1 MIFLSFYQR
10 MKDLRED
17 ADKTQAEVAKAL
29 FMQLTQYG
37 RYERGE
43 RELPL
48 NVAVAIAKYYGVSLD
63 YLAELSNVKPLPP
76 VSAETAE
83 EHELLKGFRRLDDFG
98 KGQVFERVKML
109 TEKKKSGS

>member
-1 MIFLSFYQR
+1 MIFLSCYQR

-48 NVAVAIAKYYGVSLD
+48 NIAVSLAKYYGVSLD
-63 YLAELSNVKPLPP
+63 YLAGLSNVKPLPP

-83 EHELLKGFRRLDDFG
+83 ERELLNGFRHLDEFG
-98 KGQVFERVKML
+98 KGQVFERVKVL
-109 TEKKKSGS
+109 TERKKGGS